1 MFVNAFSQLP
11 LCNCKYTGLS
21 MDVQTVY
28 SFFKRWET
36 QGQEWN
42 TARRSINYV
51 LTDLTQV
58 YEHTYLVPTDKPA
71 KERFSF

>member
-1 MFVNAFSQLP
+1 MA
-11 LCNCKYTGLS
+11 
-21 MDVQTVY
+21 VQTVY

-42 TARRSINYV
+42 TARRSIYYI

-58 YEHTYLVPTDKPA
+58 YEHTYLVSTDKLP

>member
-1 MFVNAFSQLP
+1 MA
-11 LCNCKYTGLS
+11 
-21 MDVQTVY
+21 VQTVY

-42 TARRSINYV
+42 TARRSINYI

-58 YEHTYLVPTDKPA
+58 YEHTYLVSTDKLP